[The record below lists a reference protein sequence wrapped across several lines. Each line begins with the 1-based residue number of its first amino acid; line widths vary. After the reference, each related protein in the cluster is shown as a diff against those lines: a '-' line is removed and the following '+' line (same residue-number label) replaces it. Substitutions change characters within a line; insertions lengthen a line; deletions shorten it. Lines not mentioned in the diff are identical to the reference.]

1 VFQIYPS
8 SFTHGISDL
17 VPFGPSS
24 MYLTNT
30 LRRQAASFFS
40 EDTKKVYFL
49 QAARNNAAKQGHA
62 MDGMFRGNFWGSKV
76 EGALVMSVDV
86 T

>member
-1 VFQIYPS
+1 
-8 SFTHGISDL
+8 
-17 VPFGPSS
+17 

-76 EGALVMSVDV
+76 EGALLSNVRRCNLKNRPP
-86 T
+86 TQKELR